1 MAMSEP
7 PPLLEFPTDYPI
19 KVIGRPSDEFRA
31 RVHAIVLRHAPLI
44 EPARVTERL
53 SENGNF
59 LSISYRIRAESR
71 EQVEAL
77 ATDLKSCEG
86 VLTLI

>member
-31 RVHAIVLRHAPLI
+31 RVHAIVLRHVPLI
-44 EPARVTERL
+44 EPERVTERL

-71 EQVEAL
+71 EQMEAL
-77 ATDLKSCEG
+77 AADLKSCEG

>member
-1 MAMSEP
+1 MIEP

-19 KVIGRPSDEFRA
+19 KVIGRPSDEFRE
-31 RVHAIVLRHAPLI
+31 RVHAIVVRHAPSI
-44 EPARVTERL
+44 EPERVTERL

-59 LSISYRIRAESR
+59 LSISYLLRAESR

-77 ATDLKSCEG
+77 TADLKSCDG
-86 VLTLI
+86 VLMLI